1 MFKFAAFRQAVKEI
15 DTPSIP
21 PSWNTPVQFDPML
34 VPSLI
39 AEHDELDAR
48 FAAMTGTLA
57 RDPAIAEFAVRDCAE
72 RLHRLRH
79 TEALQLYPV
88 IAHALSSDPIQRRLF
103 WQSRLVMLGLARRV
117 LRRFD
122 ELARAVQT
130 GNGIAA
136 AAGYVVAGMAEY
148 RRRNETTMS
157 PLYQKIGERAAGKSN
172 VACTRPCVQGRA
184 PVASDAKR
192 AAWANA
198 QSKPFANILSTLN
211 STT

>member
-15 DTPSIP
+15 DAPSIP
-21 PSWNTPVQFDPML
+21 PSWNTPVQYDATL

-39 AEHDELDAR
+39 ADHDDLDAR
-48 FAAMTGTLA
+48 FAAMSGTLQ
-57 RDPAIAEFAVRDCAE
+57 RDPAIAEFAVRDCSE

-88 IAHALSSDPIQRRLF
+88 IAHALSTDPIQRRLF

-117 LRRFD
+117 LRRFE

-148 RRRNETTMS
+148 RRRNETTMY
-157 PLYQKIGERAAGKSN
+157 PLYQKIGQRSAGKSK
-172 VACTRPCVQGRA
+172 VA
-184 PVASDAKR
+184 
-192 AAWANA
+192 
-198 QSKPFANILSTLN
+198 
-211 STT
+211 